1 MVNFKLQEQN
11 FSILSLYFLQ
21 LSCGGS
27 ADIGLGVVCSSFEKI
42 LCFKKNFFFF
52 LVRFLLRRRIVE
64 FIV

>member
-27 ADIGLGVVCSSFEKI
+27 ADIMGLGVVVCSSFEKI
-42 LCFKKNFFFF
+42 LCFFLNYFF
-52 LVRFLLRRRIVE
+52 LVRFLLRKE
-64 FIV
+64 E